1 MVPLTV
7 VELMFCNADVSR
19 CVSTSGSVAVRLNDS
34 PRLREKKI
42 YFAQG
47 NLVKPMFFRDV
58 TSEWA
63 QFKTFE
69 LGLNYQST
77 MERVQLN
84 LISKQGS
91 TVAEWHTQVRTY
103 LSMWCTF
110 LKTHKQR
117 QLTIEDRT
125 QWPDNLPW
133 PVNTVWDM
141 PVVIWL
147 TKSAA

>member
-1 MVPLTV
+1 
-7 VELMFCNADVSR
+7 
-19 CVSTSGSVAVRLNDS
+19 
-34 PRLREKKI
+34 
-42 YFAQG
+42 
-47 NLVKPMFFRDV
+47 
-58 TSEWA
+58 
-63 QFKTFE
+63 
-69 LGLNYQST
+69 

-91 TVAEWHTQVRTY
+91 TVAEWHKQIRTH

-110 LKTHKQR
+110 LKAHKQR

-125 QWPDNLPW
+125 HWPDNLPW

-147 TKSAA
+147 AKSAA